1 MVFYISLVFL
11 VIFLLFG
18 FMFPDSLL
26 SLTNFLFGG
35 ITNNLGW
42 LYLISVLGILIFC
55 LYLAFSKYGNV
66 RLGNDQDRPEYSNF
80 SWFAMLFSAGMGIG
94 LVFWGVAEPV
104 FHYLQPPLGIEAE
117 TTESATMA
125 FQYAFLHWG
134 FHPWAIYA
142 IVGLALA
149 YVTFRKK
156 QPCLISSTLQPLLGE
171 KVKGPLGKLV
181 DILALVLTV
190 IGVSTS
196 LGLGALQANAGLTTL
211 FNIPNNIN
219 VQIMIIIII
228 SILFLISSL
237 SGLDRGIKILSNTNI
252 VLAVGLML
260 FVLFTGPTVFIINTF
275 FVSLSGYVQNILTMS
290 LALTPFENDP
300 WLGNWTIF
308 YWAWWMSWGPFVGTF
323 IARISKGRTVRE
335 FILGV
340 IILPAIFCCIWFAVF
355 GGTALHFEI
364 FEDLHVADAITKD
377 VAVGLFVTLSYLPF
391 GKMISFMATVLI
403 VTFFVT
409 SADSANFVI
418 AMFSRNGDLNPD
430 KKIKVIWGVVLSSM
444 AIVLLLSGGLVA
456 IRNVAII
463 MALPFVLV
471 IIMICV
477 SIYKAFKNETITKNK
492 GKK

>member
-1 MVFYISLVFL
+1 
-11 VIFLLFG
+11 
-18 FMFPDSLL
+18 
-26 SLTNFLFGG
+26 
-35 ITNNLGW
+35 
-42 LYLISVLGILIFC
+42 
-55 LYLAFSKYGNV
+55 
-66 RLGNDQDRPEYSNF
+66 
-80 SWFAMLFSAGMGIG
+80 
-94 LVFWGVAEPV
+94 
-104 FHYLQPPLGIEAE
+104 
-117 TTESATMA
+117 
-125 FQYAFLHWG
+125 
-134 FHPWAIYA
+134 
-142 IVGLALA
+142 GLA
-149 YVTFRKK
+149 
-156 QPCLISSTLQPLLGE
+156 
-171 KVKGPLGKLV
+171 
-181 DILALVLTV
+181 
-190 IGVSTS
+190 
-196 LGLGALQANAGLTTL
+196 TL
-211 FNIPNNIN
+211 FDIPNNIN
-219 VQIMIIIII
+219 VQIIIIIVI

-252 VLAVGLML
+252 VLAVVLML

-364 FEDLHVADAITKD
+364 FEGLHVADAITED

-391 GKMISFMATVLI
+391 GKVISLMATVLI

-477 SIYKAFKNETITKNK
+477 SIYKAFKNESINKNN
-492 GKK
+492 

>member
-26 SLTNFLFGG
+26 TYTNLLFNG

-55 LYLAFSKYGNV
+55 LYLAFSKYGNL

-104 FHYLQPPLGIEAE
+104 FHYLQPPMGIEAE

-149 YVTFRKK
+149 YVTFRRE

-196 LGLGALQANAGLTTL
+196 LGLGALQANAGLATL
-211 FNIPNNIN
+211 FNIPNNIT
-219 VQIMIIIII
+219 VQIIIIIVI

-252 VLAVGLML
+252 VLAVVLML

-340 IILPAIFCCIWFAVF
+340 IILPAIFCCIWFTVF

-364 FEDLHVADAITKD
+364 FEGLHVADAITKD

-391 GKMISFMATVLI
+391 GKVISFMATVLI

-477 SIYKAFKNETITKNK
+477 SIYKAFKNDTINKNK
-492 GKK
+492 